1 MHRCDSWQLEALQA
15 ECGGEHGSLGAN
27 QFFRSTCEL
36 LEVRSQL
43 LVLNEPGVTQK
54 MMAAGVSAVDGLAD
68 LASPIGEVCS
78 VAAKSDSGLRK
89 HLWRSWIEPR
99 FPRCRFSWCKNLHP
113 FSAALCL
120 FLLQVVAGTVAT
132 LAAAAVRSTSLYPV
146 KRQVQG
152 YS

>member
-1 MHRCDSWQLEALQA
+1 MGWDLV
-15 ECGGEHGSLGAN
+15 
-27 QFFRSTCEL
+27 FFKK
-36 LEVRSQL
+36 
-43 LVLNEPGVTQK
+43 P
-54 MMAAGVSAVDGLAD
+54 M
-68 LASPIGEVCS
+68 
-78 VAAKSDSGLRK
+78 
-89 HLWRSWIEPR
+89 
-99 FPRCRFSWCKNLHP
+99 HP